1 MDERYE
7 RFNEITFETYCKA
20 AIDKSVL
27 KERQRKAKRAEKE
40 VPFSALSDID
50 IEAIPTEDAVVE
62 YVDNEKVL
70 FTIDGQMIMIRN
82 LRIGQAISF
91 LLPRDREIIVLFYFA
106 GKNEAEIAERFRVD
120 RTTINRRRRAA
131 EQKLR
136 KLLEDE
142 R

>member
-1 MDERYE
+1 MDERYD
-7 RFNEITFETYCKA
+7 RFNEITFEAYCKA

-40 VPFSALSDID
+40 VPFSALSDTDID
-50 IEAIPTEDAVVE
+50 AIYTEDEVVE
-62 YVDNEKVL
+62 CIDNEKVF
-70 FTIDGQMIMIRN
+70 FTIDGQAIMIRN

-91 LLPRDREIIVLFYFA
+91 LLPRDREIIILFYFA

-131 EQKLR
+131 EKKLR
-136 KLLEDE
+136 KILEDQ

>member
-1 MDERYE
+1 MDERYD
-7 RFNEITFETYCKA
+7 RFNEITFEAYCKA

-27 KERQRKAKRAEKE
+27 KERQRKAMRAEKE
-40 VPFSALSDID
+40 VLFSVLPDID
-50 IEAIPTEDAVVE
+50 MQVVPAVDEVIELLDE
-62 YVDNEKVL
+62 EKV
-70 FTIDGQMIMIRN
+70 FFSIDGQVIPIRS

-106 GKNEAEIAERFRVD
+106 GKKEEEIAKRFRVD

>member
-1 MDERYE
+1 MQVVPAVDEV
-7 RFNEITFETYCKA
+7 
-20 AIDKSVL
+20 IDSL
-27 KERQRKAKRAEKE
+27 DE
-40 VPFSALSDID
+40 
-50 IEAIPTEDAVVE
+50 
-62 YVDNEKVL
+62 EKV
-70 FTIDGQMIMIRN
+70 FFAIDGQVIPVRN

-106 GKNEAEIAERFRVD
+106 GKKEGEIAKRFHVD